1 MLNYDYIQH
10 IKYIDYNCIK
20 GFQYEKYVVKK
31 LREYYDIY
39 EIYLWKDVPDH
50 LLINSGIILSND
62 LITIKDKYNTNKY
75 YRNYNVLLDTGI
87 DIIFKT
93 TDNYIY
99 LVQCKAYNSIISQ
112 KHLSGFFRTLL
123 DCYVINNKKNSIN
136 KNNIKGLIVHTSS
149 ISDLIKESYCYKEN
163 IITDIYIPFYS
174 KCPKNKLMKYK
185 RISVI
190 FMINFNCIIL
200 YIIYILHIYVNKL

>member
-20 GFQYEKYVVKK
+20 GFQYEKYVLKK
-31 LREYYDIY
+31 LHEHFNIK
-39 EIYLWKDVPDH
+39 EIYLWKDVPDY
-50 LLINSGIILSND
+50 LLIESGIILNND
-62 LITIKDKYNTNKY
+62 LVSVKEKYKTNKY

-93 TDNYIY
+93 DNNNIY

-123 DCYVINNKKNSIN
+123 DCYIIN
-136 KNNIKGLIVHTSS
+136 KNNTIRGLIVHTSS
-149 ISDLIKESYCYKEN
+149 ISNLIKESYCYKEN
-163 IITDIYIPFYS
+163 IVNDIHIPFYS
-174 KCPKNKLMKYK
+174 KSPKNKLIKYK
-185 RISVI
+185 KISII
-190 FMINFNCIIL
+190 FMINFNCIVLYIL
-200 YIIYILHIYVNKL
+200 YIINIYVNKI